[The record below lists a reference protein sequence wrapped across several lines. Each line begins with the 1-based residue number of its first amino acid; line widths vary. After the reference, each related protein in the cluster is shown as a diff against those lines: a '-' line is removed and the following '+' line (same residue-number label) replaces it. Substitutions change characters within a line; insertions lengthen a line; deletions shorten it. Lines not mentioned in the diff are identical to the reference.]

1 VLPAAAAPIER
12 TDPRVDGRGGSFSTG
27 GFATGASMPLFPPRK
42 PKKRGP
48 FHDVPVIARAI
59 AERLG

>member
-1 VLPAAAAPIER
+1 LPAAAALIDR
-12 TDPRVDGRGGSFSTG
+12 TEPRLEERGGTFSTG
-27 GFATGASMPLFPPRK
+27 SFATGRSMPLFPPRR

-48 FHDVPVIARAI
+48 FHDVPVMARAI